1 MTCLIDRANGCAWPW
16 IFRGEPHFV
25 PLSPACLTDDTEA
38 EIEAVCA
45 GAGFGR
51 CAAYLVRPYVQQ
63 RRLVRLLPSLEPE
76 PWRAARLSAAARC
89 DGVSGWCT
97 TNAWRSSRTQR
108 RERSG
113 TPVRFYFKPAITTR
127 IVSAWSIK
135 CPKSGFSRSIAASID
150 VNAMGDQ
157 NTVISQYVTACRK
170 D

>member
-76 PWRAARLSAAARC
+76 PWRPHVYRPRPDATAYPV
-89 DGVSGWCT
+89 GGT

-127 IVSAWSIK
+127 IVSVWSIK
-135 CPKSGFSRSIAASID
+135 CPKSGFSRSIAASIH
-150 VNAMGDQ
+150 VNAMGDR